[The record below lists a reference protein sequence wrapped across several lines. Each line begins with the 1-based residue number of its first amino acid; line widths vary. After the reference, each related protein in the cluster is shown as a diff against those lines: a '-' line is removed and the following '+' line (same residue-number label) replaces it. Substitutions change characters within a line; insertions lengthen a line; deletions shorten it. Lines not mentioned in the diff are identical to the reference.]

1 MSSTSE
7 SGGGSAGHS
16 AYHVMERD
24 IKPWDLYSLDGAE
37 NPDRL
42 DIMKEYFTR
51 YRQLRGKKT
60 NNAYTHDALQRS
72 WCAFIRRW
80 NAAGREGLSFTSWLE
95 DREAARSTRSI
106 GDLRTRVCEMLQREW
121 RLCYVHLVEGCTR
134 CQDRPRPTRE
144 EWERQVMSWTLSE
157 DERRWLGRY
166 DRARR
171 DLEVAASRGSG
182 RRETRERARSR
193 SRSRSPGHVRWRRS
207 RSHSPAP
214 VRPRSRSRDRGRL
227 QEGGYGTPTYPQPAS
242 AQASAPDNAS
252 RVPADEWRAYSQYQ
266 GSREG
271 DSRGWRAYRDQPSA
285 PRRIAAPPMHPQ
297 AAGAHHAGTEF
308 AAALLGSE
316 RTDASEHLTP
326 QQYRLM
332 VQEAD
337 QARDEAMEAQNLA
350 ESARERAAAAE
361 AAATRSEQGRRE
373 MMERLRYLESIV
385 CGAPRSATPSREEQG
400 LWPTRRQRRQR
411 GGSDYAPAAG
421 TQAPAQES
429 SQECRA

>member
-7 SGGGSAGHS
+7 SGGGSAGPS

-24 IKPWDLYSLDGAE
+24 LKPWDLYSLDSAE

-42 DIMKEYFTR
+42 DIMKEYFTH

-95 DREAARSTRSI
+95 DSEAARSTRSI

-121 RLCYVHLVEGCTR
+121 RLCYVHLVGGCAR

-144 EWERQVMSWTLSE
+144 EWGRQVMSWTLSE

-207 RSHSPAP
+207 RSRQRGVVVAHEIGDVFKKATTGLPGILSRRVSKPAHP
-214 VRPRSRSRDRGRL
+214 IMLLGCLPTSGARIRSTRGTAR
-227 QEGGYGTPTYPQPAS
+227 GG
-242 AQASAPDNAS
+242 
-252 RVPADEWRAYSQYQ
+252 
-266 GSREG
+266 
-271 DSRGWRAYRDQPSA
+271 SRGWREYRDQPSA
-285 PRRIAAPPMHPQ
+285 PRRIAAPPMYPQ
-297 AAGAHHAGTEF
+297 PAGVHHAGTEF
-308 AAALLGSE
+308 AAAPLGSE

-332 VQEAD
+332 VREAD

-350 ESARERAAAAE
+350 ESGRERAAAAE

-373 MMERLRYLESIV
+373 MMERLRHLESIV

-400 LWPTRRQRRQR
+400 LWPTRLQRRQR

-421 TQAPAQES
+421 TQAPVQES
-429 SQECRA
+429 SQERRA

>member
-7 SGGGSAGHS
+7 SGGGSAGPS

-24 IKPWDLYSLDGAE
+24 LKPWDLYSLDGAE

-80 NAAGREGLSFTSWLE
+80 SAAGREGLSFTSWLE
-95 DREAARSTRSI
+95 DREATRSARSI
-106 GDLRTRVCEMLQREW
+106 GDPRTRVCEMLQREW

-144 EWERQVMSWTLSE
+144 EWERQVMDWALSE

-207 RSHSPAP
+207 RSRSPAP
-214 VRPRSRSRDRGRL
+214 ARPRSRSRDRGRL
-227 QEGGYGTPTYPQPAS
+227 QEGGYGAPTYPQPAS
-242 AQASAPDNAS
+242 VQASAPDSAS
-252 RVPADEWRAYSQYQ
+252 RVPADEWRSYSQYQ

-271 DSRGWRAYRDQPSA
+271 GSRGWRAYRDQPSA

-297 AAGAHHAGTEF
+297 TAGAITLVPS
-308 AAALLGSE
+308 LLQ
-316 RTDASEHLTP
+316 R
-326 QQYRLM
+326 RL
-332 VQEAD
+332 AP
-337 QARDEAMEAQNLA
+337 
-350 ESARERAAAAE
+350 SGP
-361 AAATRSEQGRRE
+361 T
-373 MMERLRYLESIV
+373 
-385 CGAPRSATPSREEQG
+385 PRST
-400 LWPTRRQRRQR
+400 
-411 GGSDYAPAAG
+411 
-421 TQAPAQES
+421 
-429 SQECRA
+429 

>member
-1 MSSTSE
+1 MSTTSE
-7 SGGGSAGHS
+7 SGGGSAGPS

-24 IKPWDLYSLDGAE
+24 LKPWDLYSLDGAE
-37 NPDRL
+37 DPDRL

-51 YRQLRGKKT
+51 YQQLQGKKT
-60 NNAYTHDALQRS
+60 NNACTHDALQRS
-72 WCAFIRRW
+72 C
-80 NAAGREGLSFTSWLE
+80 
-95 DREAARSTRSI
+95 TRSI
-106 GDLRTRVCEMLQREW
+106 GNLRTRVCEMAQREW
-121 RLCYVHLVEGCTR
+121 RLCYVHLVEGCAR
-134 CQDRPRPTRE
+134 CQDHPRPTRE
-144 EWERQVMSWTLSE
+144 EWERQVMSWALSE

-193 SRSRSPGHVRWRRS
+193 SHSRSPGHVRWRRS
-207 RSHSPAP
+207 RSRSPAP
-214 VRPRSRSRDRGRL
+214 ARPRSRSRDRGRL
-227 QEGGYGTPTYPQPAS
+227 QEGGYGAPTYPQPAS
-242 AQASAPDNAS
+242 VQASAPDNAS

-266 GSREG
+266 GNREG
-271 DSRGWRAYRDQPSA
+271 DSRGWRGYRDQPSA

-308 AAALLGSE
+308 AAAPLGSE
-316 RTDASEHLTP
+316 QTDASEHLTP
-326 QQYRLM
+326 QQYWLM
-332 VQEAD
+332 VREAD

-350 ESARERAAAAE
+350 ESARDRAAAAE

-373 MMERLRYLESIV
+373 MMERLRHLESIV

-411 GGSDYAPAAG
+411 GDSDYAPAAG

-429 SQECRA
+429 SQERRLETPDVKRRVQAHSGRNV

>member
-7 SGGGSAGHS
+7 SGGGSAGPS

-24 IKPWDLYSLDGAE
+24 LKPWDLYSLDGAE

-95 DREAARSTRSI
+95 DREATRSTRSI

-121 RLCYVHLVEGCTR
+121 RLCYVHLVECCTR

-144 EWERQVMSWTLSE
+144 EWERQVMGWALSE

-193 SRSRSPGHVRWRRS
+193 SRSRSP
-207 RSHSPAP
+207 
-214 VRPRSRSRDRGRL
+214 
-227 QEGGYGTPTYPQPAS
+227 EGGYGAPTYSQPAS
-242 AQASAPDNAS
+242 VQASAPDSAS

-271 DSRGWRAYRDQPSA
+271 DSRGWRAYRDQLSA

-308 AAALLGSE
+308 AAAPLGSE
-316 RTDASEHLTP
+316 RIDASEHLTP

-332 VQEAD
+332 VREAD
-337 QARDEAMEAQNLA
+337 QARDEAMEAHNLA
-350 ESARERAAAAE
+350 ES
-361 AAATRSEQGRRE
+361 AATRSEQGRRE
-373 MMERLRYLESIV
+373 MMERLRHLESIV

-421 TQAPAQES
+421 TQVPAQES
-429 SQECRA
+429 SQERRA

>member
-7 SGGGSAGHS
+7 SGGGSAGPS

-24 IKPWDLYSLDGAE
+24 LKPWDLYSIDGAE

-51 YRQLRGKKT
+51 YRQLRGKKM

-80 NAAGREGLSFTSWLE
+80 NAAGREGLSFASWLE

-106 GDLRTRVCEMLQREW
+106 GDLWTRVCEMLQREW

-144 EWERQVMSWTLSE
+144 EWERQVMGWAMSE

-193 SRSRSPGHVRWRRS
+193 TRSRSPGYVRWRRS
-207 RSHSPAP
+207 RSRSPAP
-214 VRPRSRSRDRGRL
+214 ARPRSRSRDRGRL
-227 QEGGYGTPTYPQPAS
+227 QEGG
-242 AQASAPDNAS
+242 
-252 RVPADEWRAYSQYQ
+252 
-266 GSREG
+266 
-271 DSRGWRAYRDQPSA
+271 
-285 PRRIAAPPMHPQ
+285 
-297 AAGAHHAGTEF
+297 
-308 AAALLGSE
+308 
-316 RTDASEHLTP
+316 
-326 QQYRLM
+326 
-332 VQEAD
+332 
-337 QARDEAMEAQNLA
+337 
-350 ESARERAAAAE
+350 
-361 AAATRSEQGRRE
+361 
-373 MMERLRYLESIV
+373 
-385 CGAPRSATPSREEQG
+385 
-400 LWPTRRQRRQR
+400 
-411 GGSDYAPAAG
+411 
-421 TQAPAQES
+421 
-429 SQECRA
+429 

>member
-1 MSSTSE
+1 MLSTSE
-7 SGGGSAGHS
+7 TGCGSAGPS
-16 AYHVMERD
+16 AYHEMERD
-24 IKPWDLYSLDGAE
+24 LKPWDLYSLDGAE

-42 DIMKEYFTR
+42 DIMNEYFTR

-80 NAAGREGLSFTSWLE
+80 NAAGHEGLSFTSWLE

-106 GDLRTRVCEMLQREW
+106 GDFRTRVCEMLQREW

-144 EWERQVMSWTLSE
+144 EWERQVMSCTLSE

-182 RRETRERARSR
+182 RRETRERARSC
-193 SRSRSPGHVRWRRS
+193 SRSRSPGHVRWRAQAAAT
-207 RSHSPAP
+207 PA
-214 VRPRSRSRDRGRL
+214 RPRSRSRDRGRL
-227 QEGGYGTPTYPQPAS
+227 QEGGYGAPTYPQPAS
-242 AQASAPDNAS
+242 VQASAPDNAS

-266 GSREG
+266 GNRE
-271 DSRGWRAYRDQPSA
+271 YRDQPSA

-308 AAALLGSE
+308 AAAPLGSE

-326 QQYRLM
+326 
-332 VQEAD
+332 
-337 QARDEAMEAQNLA
+337 
-350 ESARERAAAAE
+350 
-361 AAATRSEQGRRE
+361 RS
-373 MMERLRYLESIV
+373 
-385 CGAPRSATPSREEQG
+385 T
-400 LWPTRRQRRQR
+400 
-411 GGSDYAPAAG
+411 
-421 TQAPAQES
+421 
-429 SQECRA
+429 